1 MYLKYT
7 AKDAEWKK
15 IVSHFETLRLFGRLA
30 LRKGKKGERLSA
42 GELDVLFR
50 IALGITPQTPGML
63 SADMGA
69 SKTIV
74 SRFTDSLCKKELI
87 QKQFDQIDGRSY
99 SLALTEKGNQELI
112 QLCHY
117 YLDPVYLIR
126 EKMGK
131 ESFEELLRLIRQA
144 NHILVAEQEESL
156 KNMKQKQK
164 EV

>member
-87 QKQFDQIDGRSY
+87 QKRQIIFFSY
-99 SLALTEKGNQELI
+99 VSSIMK
-112 QLCHY
+112 
-117 YLDPVYLIR
+117 
-126 EKMGK
+126 
-131 ESFEELLRLIRQA
+131 FFLRTTIFFL
-144 NHILVAEQEESL
+144 
-156 KNMKQKQK
+156 
-164 EV
+164 